1 MQIAKSKTAAISIAI
16 FLIISMGASM
26 LLIPNADAHT
36 PPYEY
41 KTYAKLQLLPD
52 PIGVGQSALGYAFLG
67 NAPLSGSSMLNTFR
81 FHNYTVLITDP
92 EGKVTTLHWD
102 TIEDTTGAQFFR
114 FTPTIVGQ
122 YNITFNFGGQVLNST
137 YFDTTSAVA
146 VGDIYLPSTAT
157 DTLTVQQD
165 PVYEYPN
172 SYPMPTEYWARPIY
186 GENTDWWT
194 ISSNWLGVGSP
205 VLSSVSAGTITG
217 IPNSSMLQRY
227 PGDAVGPLTSHIMWT
242 KPIQEGGVVGGDAYE
257 IQGNTYFEGSAYQQR
272 FINPIIVYG
281 RLFYREPVSFL
292 GPSSGD
298 SVCVDLRTGQ
308 EIWRRNDFPTI
319 SFAYIPDVQN
329 PNQHGVFPALL
340 CTSNF
345 GQCYDMYTGQNVF
358 NVTGMTGGSGVG
370 GTLVMGPMG
379 EHIRYNF
386 FNNGTSSN
394 PDWYLTQWN
403 STKFFRGTGYHPG
416 ESGNSPHN

>member
-1 MQIAKSKTAAISIAI
+1 MTILIALTLIVSIAI
-16 FLIISMGASM
+16 PLVN
-26 LLIPNADAHT
+26 LPTVNAHT

-52 PIGVGQSALGYAFLG
+52 PIGVGQSALGYVFLG

-122 YNITFNFGGQVLNST
+122 YNITFKFGGQVLNST

-292 GPSSGD
+292 GPNSGD

-386 FNNGTSSN
+386 FNNGTR
-394 PDWYLTQWN
+394 L
-403 STKFFRGTGYHPG
+403 
-416 ESGNSPHN
+416 ES